1 MFRIVV
7 VVNWIRFFLSNHATI
22 EDIALARQ
30 ADLDQL
36 ALGQGNQIFI
46 FRIPEA
52 VVFKTK
58 VFEPVAGFVRIGH
71 HFRGP
76 GPEVL
81 NPANLHTRIVNV
93 DPIIMKSVAVF
104 QDQHHGQEVA
114 VFERIGGAL
123 CFFGNGGL
131 ETID

>member
-1 MFRIVV
+1 MQIGITAIKLIANRRDMFRIVV
-7 VVNWIRFFLSNHATI
+7 VVNWIRFFLSNDATI

-52 VVFKTK
+52 VVFETK
-58 VFEPVAGFVRIGH
+58 VFESVAGFVWIGH

-76 GPEVL
+76 
-81 NPANLHTRIVNV
+81 
-93 DPIIMKSVAVF
+93 
-104 QDQHHGQEVA
+104 
-114 VFERIGGAL
+114 
-123 CFFGNGGL
+123 
-131 ETID
+131 